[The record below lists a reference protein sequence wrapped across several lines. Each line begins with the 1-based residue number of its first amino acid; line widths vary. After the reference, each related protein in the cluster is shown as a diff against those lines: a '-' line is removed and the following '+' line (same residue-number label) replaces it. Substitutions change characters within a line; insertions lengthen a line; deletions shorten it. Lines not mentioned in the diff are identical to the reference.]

1 MHNNSFIKHF
11 SWFYEWFNYFSPSP
25 FHWTE
30 IFCIPPIQFAT
41 IQKMALP
48 YNGTFY
54 LLFVDPQWRKN
65 LRVRVRVYK
74 EQIKDP
80 YERNTLCSE
89 HFERIIHNHFFECV
103 NCSLMNQK
111 KWKHIIEISA
121 RSHIQRW
128 FIIWR
133 KYILIYCT
141 LFLIKDKLFLKFLP
155 IEVGVNIIT
164 HNNKNVNPCLKIY
177 SQ

>member
-1 MHNNSFIKHF
+1 MSNLIISARPHFIEQKYFVFHQYNSQ
-11 SWFYEWFNYFSPSP
+11 
-25 FHWTE
+25 
-30 IFCIPPIQFAT
+30 QFRT
-41 IQKMALP
+41 WRIP

-111 KWKHIIEISA
+111 KWKHITEISA

-128 FIIWR
+128 LTLCR
-133 KYILIYCT
+133 KYI
-141 LFLIKDKLFLKFLP
+141 F
-155 IEVGVNIIT
+155 NIL
-164 HNNKNVNPCLKIY
+164 HAVSYKK
-177 SQ
+177 